1 MIRRGRKRLGATRD
15 SLRPQAGVGKETLGG
30 CRECHGETP
39 RHERLFEVTEVGA
52 DVRFVERDG
61 LHRRRRFMSDVGG
74 RAGAARTFSEVW
86 PFADLILQTK
96 VRSAR
101 QVPPFLQVRFSA
113 GLRHAD
119 RARRCP
125 FPGEDRKSPVL
136 CQSDAIDPSRT
147 SMCVELL
154 NLIVSTAAS
163 RTKLAPN
170 HRGTAGVAFWPR
182 CRVLTRG

>member
-1 MIRRGRKRLGATRD
+1 MGMIRRGRKRLGATRD
-15 SLRPQAGVGKETLGG
+15 SLRSQAGVGKETLGG

-86 PFADLILQTK
+86 PFADLILQPK

-125 FPGEDRKSPVL
+125 FSGEDRKSPVL
-136 CQSDAIDPSRT
+136 CQSDAIGR
-147 SMCVELL
+147 VEMW
-154 NLIVSTAAS
+154 
-163 RTKLAPN
+163 
-170 HRGTAGVAFWPR
+170 RGGVR
-182 CRVLTRG
+182 